1 MSSSI
6 PAARSRRT
14 FPGIGAVTWEH
25 PADRAAL
32 QTLRS
37 VPGAEEVIKK
47 ILALLG
53 GERGIRLLF
62 QGNAV
67 RVGPEQ
73 FPGIWTL
80 HTEVCTT
87 FDWDDGPRA
96 LRLADAVR
104 ERRRLRH
111 RRAVHR
117 PQLLGDRAA
126 QRRRGPRAPLARD
139 GARDERP
146 FALPHHRRDPGAHQ
160 PRRASGARRDRA
172 AAGPARVPRVV
183 PEVRALQRPRRAAR
197 QPGHPRHAAARS

>member
-6 PAARSRRT
+6 PVARSRRT
-14 FPGIGAVTWEH
+14 FPGIAAVTWEH

-32 QTLRS
+32 QALRS

-47 ILALLG
+47 ILAMIG

-73 FPGIWTL
+73 YPRHLDPPHRGL
-80 HTEVCTT
+80 HHVRL
-87 FDWDDGPRA
+87 GRRARA
-96 LRLADAVR
+96 LRLPDAVR
-104 ERRRLRH
+104 ERRCLRH

-117 PQLLGDRAA
+117 AQLVGHRAPH
-126 QRRRGPRAPLARD
+126 RRRGPRPHLARD
-139 GARDERP
+139 GTRHERP
-146 FALPHHRRDPGAHQ
+146 FSLSHHRRDPRTHQ
-160 PRRASGARRDRA
+160 SRCTSGARRARP

-183 PEVRALQRPRRAAR
+183 PEGGALQRSRRPALAAR
-197 QPGHPRHAAARS
+197 TFSRPSGSS